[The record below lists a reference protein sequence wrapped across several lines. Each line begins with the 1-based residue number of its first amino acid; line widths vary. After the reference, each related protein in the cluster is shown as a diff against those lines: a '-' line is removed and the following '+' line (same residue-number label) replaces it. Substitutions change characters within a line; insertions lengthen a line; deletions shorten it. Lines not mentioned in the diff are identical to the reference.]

1 MDQLLQTATTGLNGL
16 EAAVW
21 TLGGLAV
28 NVAVAF
34 VAVRLVR
41 RAAKS
46 VG

>member
-1 MDQLLQTATTGLNGL
+1 MEQLIQTATAGLTGL

-21 TLGGLAV
+21 TLGGLSV
-28 NVAVAF
+28 TVAVAF

-41 RAAKS
+41 RAAKA